1 MKYQTMT
8 LSAAQAKGMRAQNW
22 RVEDLYMALPEDGTQ
37 RVFWQSFGHVMGQ
50 ERFGTHRMRRGVA
63 NNGDPEIHQLNSRA
77 QVELRYPLNQGR
89 IARLL
94 VR

>member
-22 RVEDLYMALPEDGTQ
+22 RVEDLYSVLPEDGTQ
-37 RVFWQSFGHVMGQ
+37 KVFWESFGHVMGA
-50 ERFGTHRMRRGVA
+50 ERFGTHRMCRGVA
-63 NNGDPEIHQLNSRA
+63 GNGDPEIHQLNSRE

-89 IARLL
+89 TTRLL